1 MASLHFKADAKRENS
16 DILMNQVPST
26 RAVAGSGSRQSSA
39 LLAIEYIEH
48 NIRIGSN
55 IIPDIGY
62 IRGLQLAL
70 SLGWR

>member
-1 MASLHFKADAKRENS
+1 MASLHFNAKRENS

-26 RAVAGSGSRQSSA
+26 RAVGGSGSRQSSA
-39 LLAIEYIEH
+39 LLTIEYIEH